1 VRGKGLGKVSERP
14 VVALV
19 EDDPVL
25 GASLVQRLA
34 LEGIVACWWRSAG
47 EARRQARRVR
57 PQAVVCDIRLPDDD
71 GERLFAEL
79 TALLGPI
86 PFLFVTGYGSID
98 QAVRLVRAGAADYLT
113 KPFAVDELI
122 GRLHEL
128 LARSAPATG
137 ELGPSRAMR
146 EVEAVLR
153 RVAQVD
159 SHVLITG
166 ESGVGKEV
174 CARFLHAC
182 SPRSGEPFLAVN
194 CAALPRDLAES
205 ELFGHE
211 AGAFTGAQRRHAGHL
226 ERAGAGTLLL
236 DEIGELPLEL
246 QAKLLRVLEEHV
258 FWRLGGER
266 MLALRARVV
275 CATNR
280 DLEAEVAAGRFRADL
295 FYRINVI
302 RIEIPP
308 LRERPEDVPWLL
320 DLYLAR
326 VRRRL
331 GVTIEGFTPAAE
343 AAALAWHW
351 PGNVRELV
359 NRVERAAV
367 LARGPRLDVADLFP
381 EWTEGPCALRG
392 GALAEVRDAAERVRI
407 EQVLAECGGRTG
419 EAARRLGI
427 SRTTLWEKMR
437 RLGLSRSG
445 GAR

>member
-1 VRGKGLGKVSERP
+1 MSERP

-34 LEGIVACWWRSAG
+34 LEGIVACWWRSAA
-47 EARRQARRVR
+47 EARRQAGRVR
-57 PQAVVCDIRLPDDD
+57 PRAVVCDIRLPDDD

-79 TALLGPI
+79 TALLGPV

-122 GRLHEL
+122 GRLHGL
-128 LARSAPATG
+128 LGRSAPSTG

-153 RVAQVD
+153 RVAEVD
-159 SHVLITG
+159 SHVLLTG

-174 CARFLHAC
+174 CARFLHAR
-182 SPRSGEPFLAVN
+182 SPRRDEPFLPVN

-211 AGAFTGAQRRHAGHL
+211 AGAFTGARRRHAGHF

-236 DEIGELPLEL
+236 DEIGELPPEL
-246 QAKLLRVLEEHV
+246 QAKLLRVLEERT

-266 MLALRARVV
+266 PLALRARVV

-295 FYRINVI
+295 FHRINVI
-302 RIEIPP
+302 RIDIPP
-308 LRERPEDVPWLL
+308 LRERPEDIPWLL
-320 DLYLAR
+320 DLHLAR
-326 VRRRL
+326 ARERL
-331 GVTIEGFTPAAE
+331 GVVVEGLTPAAE

-359 NRVERAAV
+359 NRIERAVV

-381 EWTEGPCALRG
+381 ERAGGPCAPRG
-392 GALAEVRDAAERVRI
+392 GALAEVRHAAERARI
-407 EQVLAECGGRTG
+407 ERVLAECGGRTG

-437 RLGLSRSG
+437 RFGIPRPG